1 MSCTCDVCI
10 RPVAHSLHANGI
22 NTEAGVK
29 LAEAF
34 KQMPNLT
41 SVK

>member
-1 MSCTCDVCI
+1 MTCDLCI
-10 RPVAHSLHANGI
+10 RLVAHSLAKNRI